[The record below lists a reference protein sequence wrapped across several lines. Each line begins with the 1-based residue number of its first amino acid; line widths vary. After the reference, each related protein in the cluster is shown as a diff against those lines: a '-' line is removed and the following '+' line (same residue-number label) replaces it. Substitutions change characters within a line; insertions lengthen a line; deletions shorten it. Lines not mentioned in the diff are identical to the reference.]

1 MSTPYVIDTSEKLAR
16 FDLLNPKQFARLST
30 KVSRFYEEYEG
41 KVNTYFENLE
51 SKCITNDTIGVIKV
65 EDVNGTFTPRATSK
79 FHYERIN
86 FISIKR
92 HIERALENIGK
103 VTIVKDC
110 SIDDEDI
117 SDHLF
122 ALYFDQLLVEIRF
135 VLLGIMY
142 ANYPDEVFYEYC
154 NMFNP
159 KETCF
164 SNNTMILEI
173 SLSTMLFDKYRYD
186 PRSSVD
192 KLNEL
197 SNILALDDIDPNLTI
212 EGHSPFIF
220 VLNDQ
225 RLFELLLTK
234 FDINAVSSSGS
245 SFIWTL
251 IYKFLSV
258 DSDNLPINSLLRL
271 INKYNINIKIGYGPV
286 LKKLLRVNQF
296 MGYRKYAREAYHDV
310 LFSFMDS
317 LGFFDEFVSNKHND
331 VATNECVWAI
341 MHRLGKM
348 PSLMDLSIRSIINN
362 KPRIDDSKLYPDL
375 RSLIKSNK

>member
-1 MSTPYVIDTSEKLAR
+1 
-16 FDLLNPKQFARLST
+16 
-30 KVSRFYEEYEG
+30 
-41 KVNTYFENLE
+41 
-51 SKCITNDTIGVIKV
+51 
-65 EDVNGTFTPRATSK
+65 
-79 FHYERIN
+79 
-86 FISIKR
+86 
-92 HIERALENIGK
+92 
-103 VTIVKDC
+103 
-110 SIDDEDI
+110 
-117 SDHLF
+117 
-122 ALYFDQLLVEIRF
+122 
-135 VLLGIMY
+135 
-142 ANYPDEVFYEYC
+142 
-154 NMFNP
+154 
-159 KETCF
+159 
-164 SNNTMILEI
+164 
-173 SLSTMLFDKYRYD
+173 MLFDKYRYD